1 MANAQQNPGQP
12 QAALAGIRVIEMAT
26 VVAAPAAARYL
37 GDFGAEVTKIEAPA
51 GDPTRRM
58 GWHGAD
64 SSDSFLWKILG
75 RNKQCL
81 TIDLKSADGI
91 EQARQL
97 IDQADVLIENFRP
110 GKLERLGLDPGDLL
124 SRNPRLVILR
134 ISGFGQTGPYAH
146 RPGFATIAEAMSGY
160 AAISGEP
167 DGGPL
172 LPPIA
177 ITDELTGLAG
187 AFAVMVALW
196 HAHRTGHGQVIDVS
210 LIETLLQLMG
220 PLIPAYVHLGYLQPR
235 LGSGLPWS
243 VPRGTYRCADGRW
256 VALSASADTVAGR
269 LLRAVGLDN
278 DQRFATFEGRMQH
291 REALEQH
298 VTEWIAARSSDEV
311 IQLLSESDTAIAP
324 VYTMADV
331 LADPHLTARQ
341 AVIEIDDVMM
351 PNVIARLSVT
361 PGVVRHAGQ
370 PQQPREPGKP
380 GKPREHDGGVPSL
393 ARGPD

>member
-1 MANAQQNPGQP
+1 MADASQDPGQP

-37 GDFGAEVTKIEAPA
+37 GDFGADVTKIEAPA
-51 GDPTRRM
+51 GDPARRM

-64 SSDSFLWKILG
+64 GPDSYFWKILG
-75 RNKQCL
+75 RNKQCR

-91 EQARQL
+91 GQARQL

-110 GKLERLGLDPGDLL
+110 GKLEQLGLDPASLL
-124 SRNPRLVILR
+124 ERNPRLVILR
-134 ISGFGQTGPYAH
+134 ISGFGQTGPYAQ

-196 HAHRTGHGQVIDVS
+196 HAHRTGRGQLIDVS

-269 LLRAVGLDN
+269 LLRAVGLD
-278 DQRFATFEGRMQH
+278 DDERFGTFEGRMRH

-298 VTEWIAARSSDEV
+298 MTDWIAARSSGEV
-311 IQLLSESDTAIAP
+311 VQLLSESDTAIGP

-341 AVIEIDDVMM
+341 AIIEVDGVAM
-351 PNVIARLSVT
+351 PGMIARLSET
-361 PGVVRHAGQ
+361 PGAVRHAGQ
-370 PQQPREPGKP
+370 PQQPWRPAKP
-380 GKPREHDGGVPSL
+380 HQDDDDVRSL
-393 ARGPD
+393 IRGPD

>member
-1 MANAQQNPGQP
+1 MADVPESPGP
-12 QAALAGIRVIEMAT
+12 PRAALEGVRVIEMAT

-51 GDPTRRM
+51 GDPARRM
-58 GWHGAD
+58 GWHGAEGP
-64 SSDSFLWKILG
+64 DSFFWKILG

-91 EQARQL
+91 QQARKL

-110 GKLERLGLDPGDLL
+110 GKLERLGLDPTDLL

-167 DGGPL
+167 NGGPL

-196 HAHRTGHGQVIDVS
+196 HAERTGRGQVIDIS
-210 LIETLLQLMG
+210 LIETLIQFMG

-243 VPRGTYRCADGRW
+243 VPRGTYLCADGRW
-256 VALSASADTVAGR
+256 VALSASADTVASR
-269 LLRAVGLDN
+269 LLRAIGLDH
-278 DQRFATFEGRMQH
+278 DQRFATFAGRMQH
-291 REALEQH
+291 REALERH
-298 VTEWIAARSSDEV
+298 VREWIGARSSDQV
-311 IQLLSESDTAIAP
+311 IQFLSESDTAIAP

-331 LADPHLTARQ
+331 LADPHILARHT
-341 AVIEIDDVMM
+341 VIEVDGVMM
-351 PNVIARLSVT
+351 PNVIARLSDT
-361 PGVVRHAGQ
+361 PGAVRHAGQ
-370 PQQPREPGKP
+370 PQRPWQPDELPERDADPPTPAG
-380 GKPREHDGGVPSL
+380 
-393 ARGPD
+393 GPD